1 MTPMDEV
8 LARIPNMLA
17 ARYSLLYVLTPEEE
31 RVERGI
37 ERVCAQHGLALYRW
51 RRTSGLR
58 GPELASDDATRDPEA
73 ALARVAAIPAPA
85 LFVMEDLHAN
95 LGDPAVVRR
104 LRDLDQELGARRQAV
119 VVLSSTLVIPAELE
133 KDFAVLDVPLPTR
146 KEVSR
151 VLAVLLQSQRV
162 ELAPD
167 LFEAFV
173 TASLGLTEKEIK
185 RAYARVLVDGKRFA
199 ASDLSLLIDEK
210 ARLLRKSRFL
220 EFIRPEVG
228 AADIGGLG
236 NLKDWLRQRQTGFS
250 DRARAFGLPEPKG
263 LFLLGVQGCGKSLS
277 AKAVADLWRVPL
289 LRLDVAALF
298 AGRAEEGLRDTIR
311 IAESIAPA
319 VLWIDEIEKAF
330 LQDQGGGRVFGAF
343 LTWMQEK
350 SKPVFVVATANEVR
364 ALPPELLRKGRFD
377 EIFYVSLPDAE
388 ARKQIFQIHGKARL
402 YPDFSDDELALL
414 AARSQYFTG
423 AEIEQCLNDA
433 IFLWR
438 DRVGPVPA
446 VLEAM
451 ETFVPLASRRNH
463 AGELVL
469 DLALRELEGFAVKAA
484 VKFEDLAGAASRRA
498 ARDR

>member
-1 MTPMDEV
+1 MDEV
-8 LARIPNMLA
+8 LARIPHMLA
-17 ARYSLLYVLTPEEE
+17 ARYSLLYALSPEEE

-37 ERVCAQHGLALYRW
+37 ERMCAHNGLACYRW
-51 RRTSGLR
+51 RQTTGLQ
-58 GPELASDDATRDPEA
+58 GDGLADEPATRDPVV
-73 ALARVAAIPAPA
+73 ALERVGRIQAPA
-85 LFVMEDLHAN
+85 LFVFEDLHAN
-95 LGDPAVVRR
+95 ITDAAVTRR
-104 LRDLDQELGARRQAV
+104 LRDLEHELGARRQAIL
-119 VVLSSTLVIPAELE
+119 VLASALVIPQELE
-133 KDFAVLDVPLPTR
+133 KDFAVLDVPLPAR
-146 KEVSR
+146 KEVAR
-151 VLAVLLQSQRV
+151 VLAVLLQSQKID
-162 ELAPD
+162 LSPD

-185 RAYARVLVDGKRFA
+185 RAYARVLVDGDRFA
-199 ASDLSLLIDEK
+199 PTDLALLIDEK

-228 AADIGGLG
+228 TSDIGGLG
-236 NLKDWLRQRQTGFS
+236 NLKDWLGQRQAGFS

-350 SKPVFVVATANEVR
+350 TKPVFVVATANEVR

-377 EIFYVSLPDAE
+377 EIFFVDLPNVHERLEILDIHVRRRGREPDQFDLLQIAE
-388 ARKQIFQIHGKARL
+388 ETDK
-402 YPDFSDDELALL
+402 FS
-414 AARSQYFTG
+414 G
-423 AEIEQCLNDA
+423 AELEQLIVAAMFVAFSAERELRQEDLSRVA
-433 IFLWR
+433 R
-438 DRVGPVPA
+438 DSI
-446 VLEAM
+446 
-451 ETFVPLASRRNH
+451 PLAVTMDDRLK
-463 AGELVL
+463 E
-469 DLALRELEGFAVKAA
+469 LREWARPRARPASVDTRRVSFFADW
-484 VKFEDLAGAASRRA
+484 EAS
-498 ARDR
+498 